1 MDSNILFRYALTDAW
16 CWRLCEVSVS
26 KKGEVEYREGQHKT
40 RSCTLDAASLEIIEN
55 IIETHSF
62 VMDYTS
68 FDLESPN
75 CLDGVMNFFSFAS
88 KDGRTVDLMALN
100 IGEVRNPAASFS
112 EGLSSLAEKREV
124 KHDIVPVKALK
135 LVEVF
140 DKIAEVLTKN
150 GVNPSCLRLTYQ
162 S

>member
-26 KKGEVEYREGQHKT
+26 KKGEVEYREEQHET
-40 RSCTLDAASLEIIEN
+40 RYCTLDAASLEMIKN

-62 VMDYTS
+62 VMDYKS

-88 KDGRTVDLMALN
+88 KDERFVDLMAFN

-112 EGLSSLAEKREV
+112 GGLSNLSEEGAVE
-124 KHDIVPVKALK
+124 HDIVPVKALK

-140 DKIAEVLTKN
+140 DKIAEVLIKN
-150 GVNPSCLRLTYQ
+150 GVNSNCLRLTYQ
-162 S
+162 